1 VERAGIARIGQA
13 LVALIARAISGGG
26 GGWPERLAVLLL
38 GLGAF
43 LLVVGPAP
51 LDPTNIAW
59 LGEADAATN
68 YLGWAFFRSSPWGW
82 PLAANPAYGLDI
94 AGSVMMADANPLMAL
109 PFKLLG
115 PLLPT
120 PFQYFGLWLLLCFLL
135 QGLFAH
141 GIARKITPYAEQRLA
156 IVLLFL
162 FTPFFLIRIATPAVF
177 HMTLVGQW
185 QILAALCLYLSP
197 DLRRRAGWWAVLLGI
212 AILTHPYL
220 FALVAAIW
228 LADIFRALIAAR
240 QQPMT
245 ILLGA
250 LLGPLA
256 VLILAK
262 LSGVF
267 WLQGAGVDTASAK
280 TMSVEW
286 GFAIYKA
293 NLLTAFDPDGWS
305 LLLPDIRTKPEQIEG
320 FAYLG
325 LGMLLLLIATLF
337 ALRRLGPWL
346 RLERQHWPLALILI
360 GCALFSLSDY
370 VELGEHM
377 LHLPWPAP
385 LIGLG
390 NMFRSTGR
398 FVWPVAYVVMILIL
412 WAVAVGWR
420 RPIASALLAV
430 AAVVQ
435 IVDTSAG
442 WRAYASTFGRQ
453 GSSWP
458 TGLTSPF
465 WAEAHGR
472 YSAIRLVVPR
482 NHAAFYRDLDMWA
495 LDQGIGTDI
504 TYLARYDRGAMER
517 LIRLRAAQF
526 AGNRLRRDTLWIL
539 DGVPTERIAAMKLQ
553 PGDFVGIVDG
563 LPLFAPGLRRR

>member
-1 VERAGIARIGQA
+1 MERAGAARIGQA
-13 LVALIARAISGGG
+13 LVALTRLISGRDL
-26 GGWPERLAVLLL
+26 GWPERLAVLLL
-38 GLGAF
+38 ALGAF
-43 LLVVGPAP
+43 LLVVGPGP

-109 PFKLLG
+109 PFKLLA

-135 QGLFAH
+135 QGFFAH
-141 GIARKITPYAEQRLA
+141 GIARKIIPHAEQRLA
-156 IVLLFL
+156 FVVLFL
-162 FTPFFLIRIATPAVF
+162 FTPFFLIRIGTPAVF

-197 DLRRRAGWWAVLLGI
+197 DLRRRAGWWALLLGL

-228 LADIFRALIAAR
+228 LADIFRALIIAR
-240 QQPMT
+240 QPPLT

-250 LLGPLA
+250 LLGPLL
-256 VLILAK
+256 VLTLAWA
-262 LSGVF
+262 SGVF
-267 WLQGAGVDTASAK
+267 WLQGADVAAGTGGAK

-293 NLLTAFDPDGWS
+293 NLLTAFDPDRWS
-305 LLLPDIRTKPEQIEG
+305 LLLPDIPTKPEQIEG

-325 LGMLLLLIATLF
+325 LGMLLLLVAALF
-337 ALRRLGPWL
+337 ALPRLGRRL
-346 RLERQHWPLALILI
+346 RLPREHWPLAAILI

-370 VELGEHM
+370 VEMGEHM

-398 FVWPVAYVVMILIL
+398 FVWPVAYVVMLLIL
-412 WAVAVGWR
+412 WSVSTGWR
-420 RPIASALLAV
+420 RPVASALLAT
-430 AAVVQ
+430 AALVQ
-435 IVDTSAG
+435 IVDT
-442 WRAYASTFGRQ
+442 ASDGA
-453 GSSWP
+453 P
-458 TGLTSPF
+458 
-465 WAEAHGR
+465 
-472 YSAIRLVVPR
+472 
-482 NHAAFYRDLDMWA
+482 LDP
-495 LDQGIGTDI
+495 I
-504 TYLARYDRGAMER
+504 
-517 LIRLRAAQF
+517 
-526 AGNRLRRDTLWIL
+526 
-539 DGVPTERIAAMKLQ
+539 
-553 PGDFVGIVDG
+553 
-563 LPLFAPGLRRR
+563 

>member
-1 VERAGIARIGQA
+1 MERGAITRIGQA
-13 LVALIARAISGGG
+13 LVALTAHPVPVPTS
-26 GGWPERLAVLLL
+26 GWPERLAVLLL

-51 LDPTNIAW
+51 LDPTDIAW
-59 LGEADAATN
+59 LANADAATN

-115 PLLPT
+115 PILPT

-135 QGLFAH
+135 QGLLTHA
-141 GIARKITPYAEQRLA
+141 IARRITPFVEQRLA

-185 QILAALCLYLSP
+185 QILAALFLYLSP
-197 DLRRRAGWWAVLLGI
+197 DLRRRPGWWALLLGI

-240 QQPMT
+240 DPPLT

-250 LLGPLA
+250 LLAPVV
-256 VLILAK
+256 VLVVAK

-267 WLQGAGVDTASAK
+267 WLQGAGVDSGTPR

-293 NLLTAFDPDGWS
+293 NLLTAFDPDRWS

-325 LGMLLLLIATLF
+325 LGMLLLLVAGLA
-337 ALRRLGPWL
+337 ALRRLGPKL
-346 RLERQHWPLALILI
+346 RLDRRHWPLVLILI

-385 LIGLG
+385 LIGIG

-398 FVWPVAYVVMILIL
+398 FIWPVAYVVMIVIV
-412 WAVAVGWR
+412 WAVATGWR
-420 RPIASALLAV
+420 RPAASALLIT
-430 AAVVQ
+430 AALIQV
-435 IVDTSAG
+435 VDTGAG
-442 WRAYASTFGRQ
+442 WRAYAATFATRGST
-453 GSSWP
+453 WP
-458 TGLTSPF
+458 TSLTSPF
-465 WAEAHGR
+465 WKQASGR
-472 YSAIRLVVPR
+472 YRAVRLVVPR
-482 NHAAFYRDLDMWA
+482 NHAAFYRDLNVWA
-495 LDQGIGTDI
+495 LSQPIGSDI
-504 TYLARYDRGAMER
+504 IYLARYDSGALDR
-517 LIRLRAAQF
+517 LTRLRAAQF
-526 AGNRLRRDTLWIL
+526 VQGTLPRDTLWVL
-539 DGVPTERIAAMKLQ
+539 DGVPPARIAAMQ
-553 PGDFVGIVDG
+553 RRPGDFIGTVDG
-563 LPLFAPGLRRR
+563 IPLFAPGLDRR